1 VQKIAVTVWGHRV
14 SPVFDSARTLLIAE
28 LVNGH
33 LGRMSTLELDPE
45 NPFQLMQ
52 LLRAQN
58 IAVLICGA
66 VSQDSAIMLENAEFE
81 VIPFIAGD
89 VRTVLETLIQDNP
102 EWTEFIMP
110 GCNRKICCRG
120 KIRRGSEL
128 TSHLPEDHQNGKP
141 DRLRVNAAGENSGG
155 SE

>member
-1 VQKIAVTVWGHRV
+1 MQKIAVTVWGHRV

-28 LVNGH
+28 LVDGR

-81 VIPFIAGD
+81 VIPFIAGN
-89 VRTVLETLIQDNP
+89 VQEVLETLSQDNP

-110 GCNRKICCRG
+110 GCDRRICCRG

-128 TSHLPEDHQNGKP
+128 LSHLPDDSSNGDP
-141 DRLRVNAAGENSGG
+141 NR
-155 SE
+155 